1 MMLIKKHSG
10 ELVPFEKASLYRS
23 LTKSGASKAQVDK
36 VYENIVAQLYNEMP
50 TRKLYELAYAEL
62 KSVRSTYAARY
73 SLKKALRDL
82 GPDGFYFEQW
92 VAKVFQHLGYQ
103 THTGI
108 TLQGDAVSHEIDVL
122 AAHNNNLHIAECKF
136 RNDIDAKISVTT
148 PMYYLSRMKDLMD
161 NTYHYFGKNRKIKH
175 GWLITNAYL
184 TKDSKAFADYYGI
197 KLVSWDYPAHNNIK
211 SITDQYGLYPI
222 TTLTCLSDQE
232 KKALLKEGIMVVSD
246 ILSVNTSD
254 IIKIITKG
262 NCEELVNEAR
272 GLVEGQ

>member
-1 MMLIKKHSG
+1 MMLVKKYSG
-10 ELVPFEKASLYRS
+10 ELVPFEKVSLYRS
-23 LTKSGASKAQVDK
+23 LTKSGASEAQVDQ
-36 VYENIVAQLYNEMP
+36 VYENIVAQLYNEMT

-62 KSVRSTYAARY
+62 KSIRSTYAARY

-82 GPDGFYFEQW
+82 GPDGYYFEQW
-92 VAKVFQHLGYQ
+92 VAKVFKHLGYQ

-108 TLQGDAVSHEIDVL
+108 TLKGNAVTHEIDVL
-122 AAHNNNLHIAECKF
+122 AAHNDNLHIAECKF

-197 KLVSWDYPAHNNIK
+197 KLVSWDYPTHNNIK

-222 TTLTCLSDQE
+222 TTLTYLSDDE
-232 KKALLKEGIMVVSD
+232 KKVLLKQGIVVVSD
-246 ILSVNTSD
+246 ILSVKMSD
-254 IIKIITKG
+254 LTKVLGKI
-262 NCEELVNEAR
+262 NYEELVNEVNE
-272 GLVEGQ
+272 LVVN